1 MSPADQIR
9 QVGRRLDLTRAL
21 GSGFQLLAR
30 FGVIGL
36 LAFVVDVGLFNL
48 ARHGLELGPLTSKT
62 LSVAAATTFAFLGN
76 KAWTFS
82 ERESHHGATTAYVL
96 FFAFNGIALLISLGC
111 LYVST
116 YVLGLDSPLAEN
128 ISSNVVG
135 LGLGT
140 LFRFWAYQRWVF
152 PTSTTEAS
160 PSPQSVA
167 RNPDPR
173 RRPAHLTHIG

>member
-1 MSPADQIR
+1 MSPVDRIR
-9 QVGRRLDLTRAL
+9 RAGHHLDLTRTL
-21 GSGFQLLAR
+21 GSGVRLLAR

-48 ARHGLELGPLTSKT
+48 ARHALDLGPLTSKT

-82 ERESHHGATTAYVL
+82 ERESHRGATTAYVL
-96 FFAFNGIALLISLGC
+96 FFAFNGIALVISLGC
-111 LYVST
+111 LAVST
-116 YVLGLDSPLAEN
+116 YLLGLDSPLAEN
-128 ISSNVVG
+128 ISSNIVG

-152 PTSTTEAS
+152 PAD
-160 PSPQSVA
+160 A
-167 RNPDPR
+167 RERDDADEDAGTPEPELVDLHR
-173 RRPAHLTHIG
+173 